1 MAVAPWCN
9 GCCAK
14 CRRFEGARLMAVFK
28 QRWQRW
34 LQRRI
39 PPATSVLLTQ
49 RRIFIIPTRIGA
61 AYGLA
66 LFLMLMAGVN
76 YQNSPAYGLTFLLAS
91 VFIVAILHTY
101 RNLAGLTLHAAGGS
115 PVFVGEQATLRIRLS
130 SNGRAHQ
137 SIALGWP
144 PLELQ
149 SYDVPGN
156 GLCECELRVPAERR
170 GWLRPGRLRVESRFP
185 LGILVAWSLVDLDQ
199 ALLVYPR
206 PIAGE
211 LPLAAGAR
219 EDDDDDEGARVLG
232 MGADDYQGLKTY
244 QPGDSKRR
252 LHWKAYSRGH
262 GLLVKDFAALAGRDL
277 WLDFA
282 ALDGDPE
289 MRLSLLCHWVLTLS
303 ERQQPFALRLPNA
316 VYGPDVGE
324 THREACLRALALFD
338 QEGRP

>member
-1 MAVAPWCN
+1 MALL
-9 GCCAK
+9 K
-14 CRRFEGARLMAVFK
+14 E
-28 QRWQRW
+28 RWQRW

-39 PPATSVLLTQ
+39 PPAASVQLTQ

-66 LFLMLMAGVN
+66 LALMLMAGVN

-115 PVFVGEQATLRIRLS
+115 AVFMGEQATFRMRLA

-137 SIALGWP
+137 SISLGWP
-144 PLELQ
+144 PQELQ
-149 SYDVPGN
+149 RYDVTAN
-156 GLCECELRVPAERR
+156 GLTECEVRVPALRR

-185 LGILVAWSLVDLDQ
+185 LGILVTWSLVDLDQ
-199 ALLVYPR
+199 ALLVYPK
-206 PIAGE
+206 PIPGE
-211 LPLAAGAR
+211 LPVAAGAR
-219 EDDDDDEGARVLG
+219 DDDDEDQGMRVLG
-232 MGADDYQGLKTY
+232 LGADDYQGLKTY

-277 WLDFA
+277 WLDFGA
-282 ALDGDPE
+282 MQGDVE
-289 MRLSLLCHWVLTLS
+289 MRLSLLCYWVLTLS
-303 ERQQPFALRLPNA
+303 ERQQPFALQLPDQ
-316 VYGPDVGE
+316 VHGPDTGDN
-324 THREACLRALALFD
+324 HREACLRALALFGQAPID
-338 QEGRP
+338 TLRQRRGAAL